1 MREDLL
7 GYLLGALEPDEM
19 QRVSDALKADPVL
32 RQQLDELSAALRP
45 LDEAHDLYDA
55 PPDLLSKTLDALPP
69 GLPPE
74 TVETEEHTRISGT
87 ADLATAT
94 QRNRGG
100 RWSAFRLPMGQGGMG
115 GGSVQWSWLD
125 SLVTTAAAVILAGI
139 VLPGILKQRAIART
153 EACQSQLREAGVGLI
168 QYSNFLGHGRFPQ
181 LAPVG
186 PEAFA
191 GVYAVRLNERG
202 LLPGGGTP
210 MWCPSIEPTDELFAV
225 SIPSIEQLYRE
236 TPEQLAL
243 IQRAAGGHYAYSL
256 GVQDR
261 GLYVAP
267 KYAGRSYFAILSDA
281 PQLTL
286 DGWSMAHDGQGC
298 NILFED
304 GHVAFVAN
312 WDADI
317 AGDHLFLNRKG
328 EVEAGLDVNDV
339 TLGPS
344 SAPPFLPI
352 RAWSR

>member
-19 QRVSDALKADPVL
+19 QRVSEALKSDPEL
-32 RQQLDELSAALRP
+32 RRQLDELSAALRP

-55 PPDLLSKTLDALPP
+55 PSDLLSRTLDAIPL
-69 GLPPE
+69 GLPPD
-74 TVETEEHTRISGT
+74 S
-87 ADLATAT
+87 ADAIDSPAEIPEKA
-94 QRNRGG
+94 GSPVG
-100 RWSAFRLPMGQGGMG
+100 RPWRRVRLPMGQGVL
-115 GGSVQWSWLD
+115 GSGPVHWSWLD

-139 VLPGILKQRAIART
+139 VFPGVLKQRAIART

-202 LLPGGGTP
+202 LLPNAGTP
-210 MWCPSIEPTDELFAV
+210 MWCPSIDPTDELFAV
-225 SIPSIEQLYRE
+225 TIPSIEQLYRE
-236 TPEQLAL
+236 TPERLAL
-243 IQRAAGGHYAYSL
+243 LQRAAGGHYAYSL

-267 KYAGRSYFAILSDA
+267 KYSGRSYFAILADA

-286 DGWSMAHDGQGC
+286 EGWSMAHDGQGC

-328 EVEAGLDVNDV
+328 EVEAGVDVNDV